1 MFCIVDFDP
10 KTSIEKVLISK
21 LALLLRHSKTD
32 QYKEGKIIQ
41 ISGELSKMFS
51 KWSLIIDQDSDYIL
65 RSFKRNLFTKSSL
78 TPASINIF

>member
-51 KWSLIIDQDSDYIL
+51 K
-65 RSFKRNLFTKSSL
+65 
-78 TPASINIF
+78 